1 LRTKRAEDSYS
12 KSGNSWHGGI
22 TDFMTERKQVIS
34 IIIPVWNEE
43 DTIPPL
49 IERLQELSD
58 ESLHCF
64 DFIFVNDG
72 SADRTQEKLLELL
85 HQLPR
90 WRVIKLSRNFGQQP
104 AYRAGL
110 DQADGDAVVF
120 LDGDLQDPPEVIPAM
135 IALWERGSK
144 VVIARRRSRPERGL
158 RGFLMRRFH
167 DIFHAMTGGLM
178 PKGSGTFGLMDRK
191 VAGAVKA
198 MPELNIFLPALRS
211 WVGYPREFVWYDRV
225 AREGKPKQTLSKL
238 FNYAWDGIL
247 SFSELPLKTI
257 SWIGVVT
264 SLVGFGYATVLIA
277 IKISQLFGYFTEFIV
292 PGFTTIAVAVLCVG
306 GVQLISLGVLGQYI
320 ARIYREVKQRPLY
333 LIEEIVSST
342 ANESRRV

>member
-1 LRTKRAEDSYS
+1 
-12 KSGNSWHGGI
+12 
-22 TDFMTERKQVIS
+22 MTERKAVIS

-43 DTIPPL
+43 DTIEPL
-49 IERLQELSD
+49 IERLQKLSS
-58 ESLHCF
+58 ESVYCF

-72 SADRTQEKLLELL
+72 SVDRTQEKLLELL
-85 HQLPR
+85 PQLPR
-90 WRVIKLSRNFGQQP
+90 WRVIKLSRNFGQQA

-120 LDGDLQDPPEVIPAM
+120 VDGDLQDPPEMIPAM
-135 IALWERGSK
+135 VDVWQHGSK
-144 VVIARRRSRPERGL
+144 VVVACRRSRPERGL

-178 PKGSGTFGLMDRK
+178 PKGSGTFGLMDKK
-191 VAGAVKA
+191 VADTVKA

-211 WVGYPREFVWYDRV
+211 WVGFSRGYVWYDRA
-225 AREGKPKQTLSKL
+225 ARKGKPKQTLSKL

-257 SWIGVVT
+257 SWIGVGT
-264 SLVGFGYATVLIA
+264 SLVGFGYAGVLIA

-306 GVQLISLGVLGQYI
+306 GVQLISLGVVGQYI
-320 ARIYREVKQRPLY
+320 ARIYREVKQRPRY
-333 LIEEIVSST
+333 LTEEIVSSA
-342 ANESRRV
+342 ANDESGRV